1 MTQKVTLAGN
11 IIVDNVKTVES
22 WPERGMLS
30 RVLRMERS
38 LGGLVSNTAIYLK
51 TLDPSVDVC
60 AVGCVG
66 SDEPGEFAVST
77 LSSRGIDVSRVR
89 RVDGPTSFTDVMTLA
104 DTGERTFFNMHGADS
119 QLVPDDIDPAK
130 LDCDIFHF
138 IDLIVFFTTVD
149 TTHKKFIGTP
159 CFEGDKTKIKS
170 FLKHW

>member
-1 MTQKVTLAGN
+1 MNGIAFVGS

-66 SDEPGEFAVST
+66 SDEPGEFAR
-77 LSSRGIDVSRVR
+77 RGEAAEIFDFGR
-89 RVDGPTSFTDVMTLA
+89 R
-104 DTGERTFFNMHGADS
+104 R
-119 QLVPDDIDPAK
+119 
-130 LDCDIFHF
+130 
-138 IDLIVFFTTVD
+138 
-149 TTHKKFIGTP
+149 
-159 CFEGDKTKIKS
+159 
-170 FLKHW
+170 